1 MPKTGRSRLI
11 IAWLLQ
17 RTFYILWI
25 DNNNDLPTLDKF
37 CKFATSCTEMG
48 HKYSSYWLPTGLS
61 GRSLPVLCGY
71 LNFQRTID
79 FIYFKYQKNLMLWFL
94 GKKTES
100 KSHRLWLVICF
111 FSKKLWT
118 MVMQELGLW
127 CFENH
132 DYDRD
137 NHQGS
142 VPVSDNHSTPVPT
155 RCWLKFFWPK

>member
-94 GKKTES
+94 GKKQNQ
-100 KSHRLWLVICF
+100 RAIGCGWLFVFFQKNCEPWLCKNWIFDVLRTMIMIVIII
-111 FSKKLWT
+111 K
-118 MVMQELGLW
+118 GL
-127 CFENH
+127 FLFLITTQ
-132 DYDRD
+132 
-137 NHQGS
+137 HQSLPG
-142 VPVSDNHSTPVPT
+142 VGLN
-155 RCWLKFFWPK
+155 FFWPK